1 MLYFQFGTV
10 TNKAQV
16 FARMKALLS
25 LGMEWLGQMVDVRLT
40 FKETSRL
47 FSKSVVPI
55 HMLTSKQQEFLCIP
69 NLVGRWD
76 GQSFRF

>member
-1 MLYFQFGTV
+1 
-10 TNKAQV
+10 
-16 FARMKALLS
+16 MKALIS

-47 FSKSVVPI
+47 FSKAAVPI
-55 HMLTSKQQEFLCIP
+55 HTLTSKQQEFLCVP